1 MPSPEI
7 SQSLMGSRPKDWRRT
22 THAAIGSAKSQANR
36 QVAPRQRHG
45 TTYRPI
51 GHSVNFADL

>member
-7 SQSLMGSRPKDWRRT
+7 SQSLMAQNNPHCYRLR
-22 THAAIGSAKSQANR
+22 KSLANR

-51 GHSVNFADL
+51 SHSVNFADL